1 MTESSAAELYR
12 RGAATL
18 VASWETYARGAP
30 GAAVQRS
37 PGVIAAVFPYE
48 PERCVYNNALLERD
62 LGSAERANALEAMA
76 AVYAAAG
83 VRRFAAWVQENDTA
97 MRGDL
102 KRRGYRLDMSTR
114 MMGMPLAAL
123 RLPQLEIELGSLDW
137 CEYLRLFGLPSGLL
151 AGADR
156 SAFHLLVARLGGE
169 EVATALAFDH
179 GGDCGIYNVG
189 TLERARRRGLG
200 TALTALQLHDA
211 LARGCET
218 ASLQSTPMA
227 ESVYAAVGFHDL
239 GRILECVPEGRA
251 TIAS

>member
-1 MTESSAAELYR
+1 MTVLAWAAPSVFSRLRTRGSCPMTESSAAELYR

-114 MMGMPLAAL
+114 MMGLPLA
-123 RLPQLEIELGSLDW
+123 
-137 CEYLRLFGLPSGLL
+137 
-151 AGADR
+151 
-156 SAFHLLVARLGGE
+156 
-169 EVATALAFDH
+169 
-179 GGDCGIYNVG
+179 
-189 TLERARRRGLG
+189 
-200 TALTALQLHDA
+200 
-211 LARGCET
+211 
-218 ASLQSTPMA
+218 
-227 ESVYAAVGFHDL
+227 
-239 GRILECVPEGRA
+239 
-251 TIAS
+251 